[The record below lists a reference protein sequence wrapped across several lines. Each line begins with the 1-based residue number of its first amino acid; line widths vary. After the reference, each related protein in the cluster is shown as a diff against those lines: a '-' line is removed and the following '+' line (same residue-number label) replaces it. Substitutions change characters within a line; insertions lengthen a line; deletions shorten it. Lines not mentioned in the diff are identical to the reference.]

1 LAPHINYKN
10 SLKHGPN
17 QTHVTL
23 INLSQTLFLCT
34 CSFRHTQTHI
44 LKMFS
49 PSHLKT
55 MYPLQVFSVKPSSPS
70 STISSM
76 KLKRIVHTLIV
87 SHLCRIIRALSK
99 VKAVVVEILKD
110 NSSIH
115 KKHINNR
122 RKKIILGSFRLHY
135 NWCSSKSSH
144 VLPVPEP
151 VFEGLSAQDE
161 DCPYLRWLEEKKVEV
176 EGGEKKGASAGENNE
191 HEMNEIDVLAEMFI
205 ANCHEKFRLEK
216 QESDRRFQEMLAR
229 SM

>member
-1 LAPHINYKN
+1 
-10 SLKHGPN
+10 
-17 QTHVTL
+17 
-23 INLSQTLFLCT
+23 
-34 CSFRHTQTHI
+34 
-44 LKMFS
+44 MFNT
-49 PSHLKT
+49 SHLKT
-55 MYPLQVFSVKPSSPS
+55 LHPLQAFSVKPSSPS
-70 STISSM
+70 STLSSM

-110 NSSIH
+110 NSTLHFPH
-115 KKHINNR
+115 KKHHNR
-122 RKKIILGSFRLHY
+122 RKNIILGSFRLHY

-151 VFEGLSAQDE
+151 VYEGLSATCHDLGEPQDE

-176 EGGEKKGASAGENNE
+176 EGDNNKGANNE

>member
-1 LAPHINYKN
+1 
-10 SLKHGPN
+10 
-17 QTHVTL
+17 
-23 INLSQTLFLCT
+23 
-34 CSFRHTQTHI
+34 
-44 LKMFS
+44 MFS

-55 MYPLQVFSVKPSSPS
+55 LYPLQQAFSVKPS

-99 VKAVVVEILKD
+99 VKDVMVEILKE
-110 NSSIH
+110 NSTMIH
-115 KKHINNR
+115 KKHYNNYR
-122 RKKIILGSFRLHY
+122 RKNKIILGSFRLHY

-151 VFEGLSAQDE
+151 VYATCRDSGEPPRDEE
-161 DCPYLRWLEEKKVEV
+161 DCPYLRWLEEKVEV
-176 EGGEKKGASAGENNE
+176 EGGGGDNSNNKGASATNDE
-191 HEMNEIDVLAEMFI
+191 HDEMNEIDVLAEMFI

-216 QESDRRFQEMLAR
+216 QESDRRFHEMLAR

>member
-1 LAPHINYKN
+1 
-10 SLKHGPN
+10 
-17 QTHVTL
+17 
-23 INLSQTLFLCT
+23 
-34 CSFRHTQTHI
+34 
-44 LKMFS
+44 MFS

-55 MYPLQVFSVKPSSPS
+55 LYPLQVFSVKPSSPS

-76 KLKRIVHTLIV
+76 KLKRIVHTLII

-110 NSSIH
+110 NSGIHFSH
-115 KKHINNR
+115 KKHFTNR
-122 RKKIILGSFRLHY
+122 RKNIILGSFRLHY

-151 VFEGLSAQDE
+151 VFEGLSSGEPQGE
-161 DCPYLRWLEEKKVEV
+161 DCPYLRWLEEKKVE
-176 EGGEKKGASAGENNE
+176 EKKGASTGAGANNE
-191 HEMNEIDVLAEMFI
+191 HDMNEIDVLAEMFI

>member
-1 LAPHINYKN
+1 
-10 SLKHGPN
+10 
-17 QTHVTL
+17 
-23 INLSQTLFLCT
+23 
-34 CSFRHTQTHI
+34 
-44 LKMFS
+44 MFS

-55 MYPLQVFSVKPSSPS
+55 LYPLQVFSVKPSSPS

-115 KKHINNR
+115 FSNKKHINNR

-151 VFEGLSAQDE
+151 VFEGLSAAASSGEPQDE
-161 DCPYLRWLEEKKVEV
+161 DCPYLRWLEQKKVEV
-176 EGGEKKGASAGENNE
+176 EGGEKKGASAGANNE

>member
-1 LAPHINYKN
+1 
-10 SLKHGPN
+10 
-17 QTHVTL
+17 
-23 INLSQTLFLCT
+23 
-34 CSFRHTQTHI
+34 
-44 LKMFS
+44 MFS

-55 MYPLQVFSVKPSSPS
+55 LHPLQVFSVKPSSPS

-115 KKHINNR
+115 FPHKKNFNNR

-151 VFEGLSAQDE
+151 VFEGLSAATFSGEPQDE

-176 EGGEKKGASAGENNE
+176 EGGEKKGASSASAHAGANNE
-191 HEMNEIDVLAEMFI
+191 HDMNEIDVLAEMFI